1 MFTPSRF
8 TVREIIHYY
17 MTSDIQPLKRS
28 DYSEDVEL
36 VLRKNGKDYCEKCGN
51 FIHGSE
57 VSPDRLESWVSGREK
72 VICPTCRN
80 IFSLKRRIVILV
92 TLLLAAT
99 VTIILI

>member
-1 MFTPSRF
+1 MPFT
-8 TVREIIHYY
+8 Y
-17 MTSDIQPLKRS
+17 MTSDIEPLKRS

-36 VLRKNGKDYCEKCGN
+36 ILRKHGKDYCEKCGN

-57 VSPDRLESWVSGREK
+57 VSPERLEGWVSGGEK

-92 TLLLAAT
+92 GLLLAAI
-99 VTIILI
+99 VTIIIL

>member
-1 MFTPSRF
+1 MA
-8 TVREIIHYY
+8 VRKATYYY

-51 FIHGSE
+51 LINGSE
-57 VSPDRLESWVSGREK
+57 VSPERLERWVSSREK

-80 IFSLKRRIVILV
+80 ITSLKRRIVTLV
-92 TLLLAAT
+92 VLLLAAA
-99 VTIILI
+99 VTIIII

>member
-1 MFTPSRF
+1 M
-8 TVREIIHYY
+8 IHYY